1 MQMAWHRAA
10 IGVIPSALLAFAL
23 LALPAVAQDFPR
35 TLNIYVGYGSGGG
48 YDTNARLVGRFLGKY
63 LPGEPNVI
71 VQNMPGAGGLKAANW
86 LYDLAPRDGSAI
98 AITGTALFLEPLLGG
113 KEAQFDPQKFTWLGS
128 TATEP
133 AGCAVWHTANIKTME
148 EFLTRPLL
156 VGGSGQ
162 AAVATI
168 YPLAMNA
175 VLGAKLKLIQG
186 YTGSNESLLAM
197 ERGEV
202 QVFCGFTPYA
212 RPDWVKQG
220 KVTVVAQ
227 IGMTRDR
234 SFPDAPLVQD
244 YARNAEDRQ
253 VLEFIF
259 AQQSVTRPYLGPP
272 GIPAARAKALRDG
285 LAKTVADSQFRD
297 EAAKMLVDPVFMT
310 GEDIAALLRKL
321 YASPPQVVARAKT
334 IMGR

>member
-1 MQMAWHRAA
+1 MGFKGLRLTAA
-10 IGVIPSALLAFAL
+10 IVAATVSACCARAD
-23 LALPAVAQDFPR
+23 DFPR
-35 TLNIYVGYGSGGG
+35 TLNIYVGYGAGGG

-63 LPGEPNVI
+63 LPGEPNVV

-113 KEAQFDPQKFTWLGS
+113 KEAHFDAQKFTWLGS

-133 AGCAVWHTANIKTME
+133 AGCAVWHTANVKTME

-162 AAVATI
+162 AAIATI

-202 QVFCGFTPYA
+202 QAFCGFTPYA
-212 RPDWVKQG
+212 RPNWLKEG
-220 KVTVVAQ
+220 KVSVVAQ
-227 IGMTRDR
+227 IGMAKDR

-244 YARNAEDRQ
+244 FARNADDRQ

-272 GIPAARAKALRDG
+272 GIPAARTQALRDG
-285 LAKTVADSQFRD
+285 LARTVSDSQFRE
-297 EAAKMLVDPVFMT
+297 EAAKMHIDPVFMP
-310 GEDIAALLRKL
+310 GADIAALLRKL

>member
-1 MQMAWHRAA
+1 MMRHEAA
-10 IGVIPSALLAFAL
+10 IGIIASALAGAP
-23 LALPAVAQDFPR
+23 LALPAMAQDFPR
-35 TLNIYVGYGSGGG
+35 TLNIYVGYGAGGG
-48 YDTNARLVGRFLGKY
+48 YDTNARLIGRFLGKY
-63 LPGEPNVI
+63 LPGEPNVV

-86 LYDLAPRDGSAI
+86 LYELAPRDGSAI

-113 KEAQFDPQKFTWLGS
+113 KEAHFDPQKFTWLGS

-133 AGCAVWHTANIKTME
+133 AGCAVWHTANVRTME
-148 EFLTRPLL
+148 ELLTKPLL

-212 RPDWVKQG
+212 RPDWVKTG
-220 KVTVVAQ
+220 KVNVVAQ
-227 IGMTRDR
+227 IGMTKDR
-234 SFPDAPLVQD
+234 NFPYAPLVQD
-244 YARNAEDRQ
+244 FAKNAEDRQ

-272 GIPAARAKALRDG
+272 GVPEARTKMLREG
-285 LAKTVADSQFRD
+285 LARTVADPQLRE
-297 EAAKMLVDPVFMT
+297 EAAKMLVDPVFMP

>member
-1 MQMAWHRAA
+1 MARHKAA
-10 IGVIPSALLAFAL
+10 IGFIAGALFAF
-23 LALPAVAQDFPR
+23 PAMAQDFPR
-35 TLNIYVGYGSGGG
+35 TLNIYVGYGPGGG
-48 YDTNARLVGRFLGKY
+48 YDTNARLIGRFLGKY
-63 LPGEPNVI
+63 LPGEPNVV

-86 LYDLAPRDGSAI
+86 LYELAPRDGSAI
-98 AITGTALFLEPLLGG
+98 AITGTALFMEPLLGG
-113 KEAQFDPQKFTWLGS
+113 KEAHFDPQKFTWLGS
-128 TATEP
+128 TSTEP
-133 AGCAVWHTANIKTME
+133 AGCAVWHTANVKTME
-148 EFLTRPLL
+148 ELLTKPLL

-168 YPLAMNA
+168 YPMAMNA

-212 RPDWVKQG
+212 RPDWVKTG
-220 KVTVVAQ
+220 KVNVVAQ

-244 YARNAEDRQ
+244 FAKNAEDRQ

-272 GIPAARAKALRDG
+272 GVPEARTKMLRDG
-285 LAKTVADSQFRD
+285 LAKTVADPQLRD
-297 EAAKMLVDPVFMT
+297 EAAKMFVDPAFMP